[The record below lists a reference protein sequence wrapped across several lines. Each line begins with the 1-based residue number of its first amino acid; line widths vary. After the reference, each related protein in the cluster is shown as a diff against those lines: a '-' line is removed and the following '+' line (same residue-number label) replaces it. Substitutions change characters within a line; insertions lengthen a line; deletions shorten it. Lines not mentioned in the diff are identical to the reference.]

1 MDLKHFVTYWVQVSD
16 VVFLHHFSGVARVPH
31 IFELLGRDL
40 ARVLHQDLFPAWMLQ
55 EIFRIIFAIG
65 GTGIFKLGKIGIT
78 LSQDYE
84 GHLL

>member
-1 MDLKHFVTYWVQVSD
+1 MDFKHFVTYWVQVSD
-16 VVFLHHFSGVARVPH
+16 VVFLHHFSGVAGVPH

-40 ARVLHQDLFPAWMLQ
+40 ARVLHQDLLPTRMLQ

-65 GTGIFKLGKIGIT
+65 RTGILKLANIGII